1 MNIITITIIA
11 IVAAV
16 LLGFATKINIGL
28 YAFAFAYLIG
38 CFGLGLK
45 PKEVCALLPTQLFF
59 LFFAVTFFYS
69 FATEDGTLEL
79 ISKKVIY
86 AARKVPF
93 LLPFVIYFISM
104 GLAAMGAGLYAI
116 LALMVPVGVSVA
128 TTAGFHP
135 FLGGLAAAYGASVG
149 SNFRYSSGGVIIQGL
164 ISKGGFDAEAV
175 IAYTDGAFFNMLV
188 LYTLMLVLLF
198 VVLKGYRVRALEMEK
213 PEAFSKQQKANLLIL
228 LCVIVVVIGP
238 ALLVKVFPNVGW
250 LAAMNKYADIGF
262 ASVIA
267 SLFVLAFKLGDA
279 KKAFA
284 KVPWATLITICG
296 VSVLMGVATKAGVI
310 DALTT
315 WVGENVPA
323 FWIPSVVLLTGC
335 CLSVFGS
342 GYGVV
347 MPTIFPMVPALAAVA
362 GVNPGKL
369 YAIVVAAAFLTGV
382 SPFSS
387 GGGLIQAGV
396 HDDALRAKFFNWQLI
411 MIGVGVLA
419 GLLYSYTLAF

>member
-164 ISKGGFDAEAV
+164 ISKDGFDAEAV

-188 LYTLMLVLLF
+188 L
-198 VVLKGYRVRALEMEK
+198 
-213 PEAFSKQQKANLLIL
+213 
-228 LCVIVVVIGP
+228 
-238 ALLVKVFPNVGW
+238 
-250 LAAMNKYADIGF
+250 
-262 ASVIA
+262 
-267 SLFVLAFKLGDA
+267 
-279 KKAFA
+279 
-284 KVPWATLITICG
+284 
-296 VSVLMGVATKAGVI
+296 
-310 DALTT
+310 
-315 WVGENVPA
+315 
-323 FWIPSVVLLTGC
+323 
-335 CLSVFGS
+335 
-342 GYGVV
+342 
-347 MPTIFPMVPALAAVA
+347 
-362 GVNPGKL
+362 
-369 YAIVVAAAFLTGV
+369 
-382 SPFSS
+382 
-387 GGGLIQAGV
+387 
-396 HDDALRAKFFNWQLI
+396 
-411 MIGVGVLA
+411 
-419 GLLYSYTLAF
+419 

>member
-164 ISKGGFDAEAV
+164 ISKDGFDAEAV

-267 SLFVLAFKLGDA
+267 SLFVLAFS
-279 KKAFA
+279 
-284 KVPWATLITICG
+284 WAMRKRRLRRSPG
-296 VSVLMGVATKAGVI
+296 RPSLRSAVSA
-310 DALTT
+310 
-315 WVGENVPA
+315 
-323 FWIPSVVLLTGC
+323 C
-335 CLSVFGS
+335 
-342 GYGVV
+342 
-347 MPTIFPMVPALAAVA
+347 
-362 GVNPGKL
+362 
-369 YAIVVAAAFLTGV
+369 
-382 SPFSS
+382 
-387 GGGLIQAGV
+387 
-396 HDDALRAKFFNWQLI
+396 
-411 MIGVGVLA
+411 
-419 GLLYSYTLAF
+419 